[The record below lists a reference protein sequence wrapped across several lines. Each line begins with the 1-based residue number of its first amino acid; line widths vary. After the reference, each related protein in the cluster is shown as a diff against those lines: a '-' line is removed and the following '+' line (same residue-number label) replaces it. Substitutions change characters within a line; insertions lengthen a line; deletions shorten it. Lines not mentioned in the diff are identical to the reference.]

1 MWNPHGHTYQKQM
14 QSSLVT
20 GECLDGLPISFWNV
34 KNFFSPVVWTEVWQ
48 TPFSCHPL
56 WRFYLCLKV
65 SNCPEVY
72 SSLGS
77 LPPKT
82 GQGDSA
88 KITLSCSNRTIFSTP
103 FRVCWVICQNFCC
116 SVDPD
121 SMPIKETLYANL
133 CFIACFLGK
142 QPATATFRHYR
153 EHRTTTEKYINFLLK
168 TSLLL
173 KSSKVQR
180 IWSIMTK
187 LADITNKMN
196 SITVFEIIE

>member
-1 MWNPHGHTYQKQM
+1 MNALM
-14 QSSLVT
+14 
-20 GECLDGLPISFWNV
+20 DLPISLWNV
-34 KNFFSPVVWTEVWQ
+34 KNFFSPVAWTEFWQ

-65 SNCPEVY
+65 SNCPEVH
-72 SSLGS
+72 SSG
-77 LPPKT
+77 K
-82 GQGDSA
+82 GDSA
-88 KITLSCSNRTIFSTP
+88 KITLSCSNKTIFSTP

-121 SMPIKETLYANL
+121 SMPKKETLYANL
-133 CFIACFLGK
+133 CFIVRFLGK

-153 EHRTTTEKYINFLLK
+153 EHRTTTKKYINFLLK

-173 KSSKVQR
+173 NSSKVQK

-187 LADITNKMN
+187 LADMTNKMN
-196 SITVFEIIE
+196 STTVFEIIE